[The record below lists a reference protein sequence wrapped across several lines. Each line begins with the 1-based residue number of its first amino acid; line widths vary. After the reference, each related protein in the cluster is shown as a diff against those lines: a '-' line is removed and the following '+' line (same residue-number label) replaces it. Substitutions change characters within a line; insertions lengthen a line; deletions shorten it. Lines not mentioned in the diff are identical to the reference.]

1 MIPDKCCR
9 LIVNGKARTWP
20 GGSIDSFLRAEG
32 MDPAAAGIAVALNGT
47 VVPRKAWPDT
57 QLDDGDRL
65 ELVGIF
71 KGG

>member
-1 MIPDKCCR
+1 
-9 LIVNGKARTWP
+9 
-20 GGSIDSFLRAEG
+20 
-32 MDPAAAGIAVALNGT
+32 
-47 VVPRKAWPDT
+47 VPRKAWPDT

>member
-1 MIPDKCCR
+1 MTTETSCR
-9 LIVNGKARTWP
+9 ITVNGELREWQ
-20 GGSIDSFLRAEG
+20 GGSLAAFIESRG
-32 MDPAAAGIAVALNGT
+32 IDPAAPGIAVAMNGT

-57 QLDDGDRL
+57 RLSDGDRL